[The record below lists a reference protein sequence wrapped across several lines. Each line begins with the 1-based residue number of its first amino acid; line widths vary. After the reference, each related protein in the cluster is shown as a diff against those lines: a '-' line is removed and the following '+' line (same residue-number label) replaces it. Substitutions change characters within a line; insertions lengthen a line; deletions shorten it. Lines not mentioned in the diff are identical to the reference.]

1 MLWHA
6 VNRLEV
12 TAYVLAAQ
20 IACREVRVLTALRGR
35 RRKLLGQSEFS
46 KQFKLDSGD
55 DFEDVSLSKRA
66 MRTYPPPAIEER
78 TFGIQE
84 GKWMASMRRKVSLGI
99 ILLLIVAFGIA
110 LFKVVAP
117 FFLPLFLAG
126 MTAVVCQPLFRYFLM
141 RTSDREQVAAGLTTG
156 VILAAILIPLV
167 TAILI
172 GSLQLYV
179 LAAHL
184 VDDQRLLEILRG
196 DETVQVDISLA
207 EQVAADDDPAT
218 VEGSEE
224 VSPETSEAQDDEN
237 ETAPSDGAPSV
248 SNSEST
254 DEDAAK
260 ETATPP
266 TIQETVTKIGTTV
279 GSDVK
284 LPAGAGSPIARPAR
298 DSFFDRAVA
307 WGNSWLP
314 PQMKR
319 SPESVAEEIRHRVW
333 VSIQD
338 LGNRS
343 LGRAAG
349 TTFGVVTEI
358 LGVLVS
364 ACIGILMFTV
374 ALYYF
379 LSDGSSLIEAGE
391 SLIPVHAKYQRQ
403 LMEQFALVVRSVVV
417 ATFLAAFAQGLATT
431 LALWVLGFPHIVI
444 LFLLATFS
452 ALVPMLGTWLVWLPC
467 AIALFSGGHWIQ
479 GILLTV
485 YGAVFV
491 GFLDNVI
498 RTYLLN
504 SDTKLHPLLAFISI
518 LGGLQTMGLWGV
530 FIGPII
536 ASCLH
541 ALIKIFNHELVELNQ
556 ENETLGLKK
565 KEAVASTGSAKA
577 KLPDEKG
584 TSQLKETPAKDG
596 GSSGTDSPESKS

>member
-1 MLWHA
+1 
-6 VNRLEV
+6 
-12 TAYVLAAQ
+12 
-20 IACREVRVLTALRGR
+20 
-35 RRKLLGQSEFS
+35 
-46 KQFKLDSGD
+46 
-55 DFEDVSLSKRA
+55 
-66 MRTYPPPAIEER
+66 
-78 TFGIQE
+78 
-84 GKWMASMRRKVSLGI
+84 MRRKVSLGI

-141 RTSDREQVAAGLTTG
+141 RTNDRVQVAAGLTTS
-156 VILAAILIPLV
+156 VIIAAILVPLV

-207 EQVAADDDPAT
+207 EQATPDADAAIQSNPEAESDANDSSDDASTPADA
-218 VEGSEE
+218 ESS
-224 VSPETSEAQDDEN
+224 VSSS
-237 ETAPSDGAPSV
+237 ETAEQ
-248 SNSEST
+248 NQ
-254 DEDAAK
+254 DEA
-260 ETATPP
+260 TASPV

-298 DSFFDRAVA
+298 DSFFDRVVG

-314 PQMKR
+314 PEMR
-319 SPESVAEEIRHRVW
+319 RTPESVAQEIRHRVW
-333 VSIQD
+333 MSFQD

-349 TTFGVVTEI
+349 TTFGVVTEV

-379 LSDGSSLIEAGE
+379 LSDGRSLIKAGE
-391 SLIPVHAKYQRQ
+391 ALIPVHAKYQQQ
-403 LMEQFALVVRSVVV
+403 LMQQFALVVRSVVV

-431 LALWVLGFPHIVI
+431 LALWVFGFPHLVI
-444 LFLLATFS
+444 LFLVATFT
-452 ALVPMLGTWLVWLPC
+452 ALVPMLGTWLVWVPC
-467 AIALFSGGHWIQ
+467 VIVLFSGGHWIQ
-479 GILLTV
+479 GILLTI

-491 GFLDNVI
+491 GFLDNII

-556 ENETLGLKK
+556 ENESLGLKK
-565 KEAVASTGSAKA
+565 PETLKNDSSKSSSGADIESKT
-577 KLPDEKG
+577 KG
-584 TSQLKETPAKDG
+584 TPAK
-596 GSSGTDSPESKS
+596 